1 MLYRAMYTGL
11 LKTVARLQAAG
22 VTILAGADVA
32 GDRIPGFGL
41 HDELDALAMA
51 APPLQALQAA
61 TLNPATVMKLT
72 SDYGAVEPGKIVAAH
87 CSRPIRPRTWRRFT
101 GSAASSCMAG
111 AGQGRP

>member
-51 APPLQALQAA
+51 APP
-61 TLNPATVMKLT
+61 
-72 SDYGAVEPGKIVAAH
+72 
-87 CSRPIRPRTWRRFT
+87 CRRCRPRRSIPRR
-101 GSAASSCMAG
+101 
-111 AGQGRP
+111 